1 MKVKAICGY
10 YDLHFNRDVRAGE
23 ILEVTEDRAEVLIFA
38 KVAQAVTTP
47 TTEKVAKAKTKK
59 GDK

>member
-1 MKVKAICGY
+1 MKVKAISSY
-10 YDLHFNRDVRAGE
+10 NDLHFNRTVKAGE
-23 ILEVTEDRAEVLIFA
+23 ILDVTEDRAKVLIYA

-59 GDK
+59 VSK